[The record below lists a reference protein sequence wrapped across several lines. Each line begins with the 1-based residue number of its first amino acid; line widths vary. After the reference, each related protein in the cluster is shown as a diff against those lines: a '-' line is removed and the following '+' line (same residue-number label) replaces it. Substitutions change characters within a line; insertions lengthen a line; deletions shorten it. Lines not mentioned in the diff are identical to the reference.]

1 MAYAPQAPWPQQPV
15 AGWGGGQTGTGP
27 GGRAEFATPAYPQ
40 QTPWPHAPQQPVW
53 GGQPWTG
60 PGGGAA
66 FATPA
71 YPQQAPWNPHPG
83 NTVFTSAR
91 KRLML
96 FFFVIAVVFI
106 PLGIAGVPSV
116 AASSSFITLGGISAF
131 GVLFIFLYGT
141 TRREGGRGNGGDGG
155 GAGGACGGGG
165 CGDALICMPCAWHA
179 MRVSRVLSVCV
190 YVCM

>member
-1 MAYAPQAPWPQQPV
+1 MAYALQAPWPQQPV

-71 YPQQAPWNPHPG
+71 YSQQATHEAAQA
-83 NTVFTSAR
+83 AR
-91 KRLML
+91 ALVLARRKGHL
-96 FFFVIAVVFI
+96 FYLLIMIAICFI
-106 PLGIAGVPSV
+106 PLGIGGVLPMAV
-116 AASSSFITLGGISAF
+116 GWAVGGISAF
-131 GVLFIFLYGT
+131 GALLLYGT

-165 CGDALICMPCAWHA
+165 CGDALICMPCAWHG